1 MASSNFVLFNG
12 TSSGVVSSNTESDA
26 LYLADTTRT
35 GGITTGEIFA
45 SPLAN
50 KMFYQWSCF
59 VYAFSQMMLV
69 AVLANV
75 KTAAD
80 FLTSI
85 LTVSYS
91 GSIAFDATKTAQWWL
106 TLTGNVT
113 ASTLTGQVA
122 GQQLVF
128 ILTQDATG
136 GRTFSWPSNVPV
148 HGTIS
153 ALPNV
158 TSIQLFDVLPN
169 GTIYPIAPM
178 IWVGSSGIVAQGSI
192 GVVSI
197 SATGSV
203 SNAYAEILEN
213 VTAGAGVTRTLYN
226 CVGFTGFKV
235 NIAKVDS
242 STNPVTIAA
251 FSGQTI
257 DGFASIAIYPQYN
270 SFSFIS
276 DGVSNWTI
284 V

>member
-1 MASSNFVLFNG
+1 MMVLKG
-12 TSSGVVSSNTESDA
+12 YSLLDTSPTN
-26 LYLADTTRT
+26 LA
-35 GGITTGEIFA
+35 
-45 SPLAN
+45 
-50 KMFYQWSCF
+50 
-59 VYAFSQMMLV
+59 

-75 KTAAD
+75 MTSAD

-85 LTVSYS
+85 ITVPYS
-91 GSIAFDATKTAQWWL
+91 GSIAFNGAKTAQWWL
-106 TLTGNVT
+106 TLTGNVV
-113 ASTLTGQVA
+113 ASTLSGQVS
-122 GQQLVF
+122 GQQLIF
-128 ILTQDATG
+128 IITQDGTG
-136 GRTFSWPSNVPV
+136 GRTFSWPSNIPV

-158 TSIQLFDVLPN
+158 TSIQLFDVLPS
-169 GTIYPIAPM
+169 GAILPIAPM
-178 IWVGSSGIVAQGSI
+178 TWVGSSGIVAQSPV

-197 SATGSV
+197 STTGSV

-235 NIAKVDS
+235 NIAKVDA

-257 DGFASIAIYPQYN
+257 DGFASIAIFPQYN
-270 SFSFIS
+270 SFSLIS
-276 DGVSNWTI
+276 DGISNWTI